1 MMEARPNLET
11 DMSNSSAAKRK
22 TIVVFGAHPDDVEI
36 GMAGTIA
43 RMAAAGNDVYVCIAI
58 IPEDRE
64 RRMAEAREAGRIMGA
79 KEVIFLSLKVQD
91 LGYNRK
97 SIGAIDAIV
106 RHLNPHS
113 IFTHWVEDSHQDHV
127 NLTRCV
133 IAATR
138 KNHFNVYMY
147 EQTIPGG
154 ITPAAFRAQYL
165 IDVSDFIEEKMDS
178 VRAHASQILRNG
190 DWWVEGIRGRAMY
203 RGYQMR
209 AKYAEAFEII
219 KISGDTNLFIGE
231 HSQSMAR
238 VAEVMPEL
246 EMAFE

>member
-1 MMEARPNLET
+1 
-11 DMSNSSAAKRK
+11 MSNSPVARRK

-43 RMAAAGNDVYVCIAI
+43 RLAGAGNDVYVCIAI

-64 RRMAEAREAGRIMGA
+64 RRMREAREAGRIMGV
-79 KEVIFLSLKVQD
+79 KDVIFLSLKVQD

-106 RHLNPHS
+106 SHFNPHS

-165 IDVSDFIEEKMDS
+165 IDISDYIDKKMES
-178 VRAHASQILRNG
+178 VRAHASQIIRNG
-190 DWWVEGIRGRAMY
+190 DWWIEGIRGRAMY

-209 AKYAEAFEII
+209 SKYAEAFEII

-231 HSQSMAR
+231 HRQAPALLR
-238 VAEVMPEL
+238 EAAAEREL
-246 EMAFE
+246 AFS

>member
-1 MMEARPNLET
+1 MPNTPVE
-11 DMSNSSAAKRK
+11 KRK

-43 RMAAAGNDVYVCIAI
+43 RLAAAGNDVYVCIAI

-64 RRMAEAREAGRIMGA
+64 RRMQEAREAGRIMGV

-165 IDVSDFIEEKMDS
+165 IDISGYIDQKMNS

-190 DWWVEGIRGRAMY
+190 DWWIEGIRGRAMY

-209 AKYAEAFEII
+209 SKYAEAFEII

-231 HSQSMAR
+231 HAQASAVIPEA
-238 VAEVMPEL
+238 VAEREL
-246 EMAFE
+246 VFA

>member
-1 MMEARPNLET
+1 MPNFPI
-11 DMSNSSAAKRK
+11 AKRK

-43 RMAAAGNDVYVCIAI
+43 RLAAAGNDVYVCIAI

-64 RRMAEAREAGRIMGA
+64 RRMLEAREAGRIMGV

-97 SIGAIDAIV
+97 SIGAIDAVV
-106 RHLNPHS
+106 RHLSPHS

-165 IDVSDFIEEKMDS
+165 IDVSDFIDQKMES
-178 VRAHASQILRNG
+178 VRAHASQIIRNG
-190 DWWVEGIRGRAMY
+190 DWWIEGIRGRAMY
-203 RGYQMR
+203 RGYQIR

-219 KISGDTNLFIGE
+219 KISGDTNLFSGE
-231 HSQSMAR
+231 SSLLAA
-238 VAEVMPEL
+238 VPSEVLPER
-246 EMAFE
+246 EMAYS